1 MKYDLIVIGGGLAGL
16 SLAILEARAGQRV
29 LLCEQK
35 HFPAH
40 KVCGE
45 YISYESH
52 AFLQHL
58 GLPLSDWALPDI
70 QRLRLTV
77 PHYAL
82 DFKLPLGGFGLSRH
96 KLDSSLAQLA
106 RAAGVELLEGTKV
119 AKISGNLGN
128 YQVETNAGAFT
139 SFWLAGSWGRRTSLH
154 KQPTQSRNYVGV
166 KWHYSGPL
174 PADLITLHTFQG
186 GYGGLSRVE
195 DEQICFCY
203 MVDSARLKS
212 AGNIPRLEQQLRS
225 ENRHLD
231 EMLAPLTPVW
241 EEPLSIS
248 QLSFLPKTR
257 VHEGVL
263 LLGDAAG
270 SIAPL
275 AGNGMSMALHAA
287 WLLHQCW
294 EKHGRS
300 ASDFER
306 LAAHYDKLW
315 RTQFELRT
323 LVSYRLQGAFGKVT
337 PATLLFR
344 SVGAFPALGKALTRL
359 THGKTFGPAVAK

>member
-16 SLAILEARAGQRV
+16 ALAILEAKAGQRV

-35 HFPAH
+35 HYPAH

-58 GLPLSDWALPDI
+58 GLPLTDWALPDI
-70 QRLRLTV
+70 QRLKLTV
-77 PHYAL
+77 PNYAL
-82 DFKLPLGGFGLSRH
+82 ELNLPLGGFGLSRH
-96 KLDSSLAQLA
+96 KLDGSLAQRA
-106 RAAGVELLEGTKV
+106 KAAGVELLEGTKV
-119 AKISGNLGN
+119 TKISGKSGN
-128 YQVETNAGAFT
+128 YQVETNSGLFT
-139 SFWLAGSWGRRTSLH
+139 SFWVAGSWGRRTSLH
-154 KQPTQSRNYVGV
+154 KQPPQNRNYVGV
-166 KWHYSGPL
+166 KWHYHGPL
-174 PADLITLHTFQG
+174 PSDLITLHTFRG
-186 GYGGLSRVE
+186 GYGGMSRVE
-195 DEQICFCY
+195 DDQVCFCY
-203 MVDSARLKS
+203 MVASERLKS
-212 AGNIPRLEQQLRS
+212 AGSIPQLEQQLRN

-231 EMLAPLTPVW
+231 EMLAPLTPSW
-241 EEPLSIS
+241 DEPLSIS

-257 VHEGVL
+257 VYEGVL

-294 EKHGRS
+294 EKYGRS
-300 ASDFER
+300 ASDFDR
-306 LAAHYDKLW
+306 LAARYDQLW
-315 RTQFELRT
+315 RAHFELRSS
-323 LVSYRLQGAFGKVT
+323 VSYRLQGAFGKVA

-344 SVGAFPALGKALTRL
+344 SVGAFPALGKILARL
-359 THGKTFGPAVAK
+359 THGQVFGPVATK